1 MSHFELP
8 IQFDLAAV
16 FLFALTGAWVAIKR
30 GYDFIGV
37 FTLALVAGVGGGL
50 IRDGLFL
57 QDGAPAFMKDARYL
71 YAVVAATA
79 VGAFTFVLAQRAE
92 RLIAAVDALGLG
104 AYAVVGMQKALV
116 AGLSP
121 VAAILVG
128 VVNATG
134 GGLIRDVLVRD
145 EPLLLR
151 PGQYYALAALGG
163 CILFLGLRYSGA
175 VPLRDAAWYSIGFV
189 FALRML
195 AIRFNWQTGSMG
207 YWRWDRRKRSDDK
220 P

>member
-1 MSHFELP
+1 MNAQFQLP
-8 IQFDLAAV
+8 LEFDIAAV

-50 IRDGLFL
+50 IRDGLFI
-57 QDGAPAFMKDARYL
+57 QDGAPAFMQDPRYI
-71 YAVVAATA
+71 YAVLAAM
-79 VGAFTFVLAQRAE
+79 VFGAATFVLAQRVE
-92 RLIAAVDALGLG
+92 RLMAAVDALGLG
-104 AYAVVGMQKALV
+104 IYGVVGMQKAL
-116 AGLSP
+116 AAELSP

-128 VVNATG
+128 VINAVG

-151 PGQYYALAALGG
+151 PGQYYTLAALAG
-163 CILFLGLRYSGA
+163 CIVFMALRLHGG
-175 VPLRDAAWYSIGFV
+175 VPVAHAAYYSIALV

-195 AIRFNWQTGSMG
+195 AIQFNWQTGSMG
-207 YWRWDRRKRSDDK
+207 YWRWGRRPRDGE
-220 P
+220 